1 MIVRLKVV
9 NKSEDGAKTL
19 RFNSMI
25 VRLKEV
31 HRIWDKQRKGS
42 FNSMIVR
49 LKAAHAGR
57 NADSVAEVSIL

>member
-1 MIVRLKVV
+1 
-9 NKSEDGAKTL
+9 
-19 RFNSMI
+19 MI